1 MDKFKKYFSSF
12 IDSSYQQMNDK
23 EKNEFEKKMDAE
35 GQGYF
40 NKLKKTLELMNYYQV
55 PDPGNGYWD
64 NLWNRIEERLDK
76 IEKNKN
82 TTGIWPVVLRVAAI
96 LLTGIFIG
104 YLIFSAPEPSKN
116 IADVEK
122 TDVQLTALNK
132 KVADVLEESQILLLG
147 IVNIDIPN
155 ENSQTIDFSFQIK
168 ISNDLLLRTSDLK
181 KQLSKIRN
189 RRMVRLIDDLELILR
204 QIANLDDDF
213 NLPVIKM
220 VRQGAENQSLLYKIN
235 MERLLMQAEEDHQLE
250 VKGKTKKEL

>member
-1 MDKFKKYFSSF
+1 M
-12 IDSSYQQMNDK
+12 
-23 EKNEFEKKMDAE
+23 
-35 GQGYF
+35 
-40 NKLKKTLELMNYYQV
+40 
-55 PDPGNGYWD
+55 
-64 NLWNRIEERLDK
+64 
-76 IEKNKN
+76 
-82 TTGIWPVVLRVAAI
+82 
-96 LLTGIFIG
+96 
-104 YLIFSAPEPSKN
+104 
-116 IADVEK
+116 
-122 TDVQLTALNK
+122 TALNK

-168 ISNDLLLRTSDLK
+168 ISNDLLLQTSDLK